1 MLIILTSVALKFLVL
16 NNGSQSPNFYMNIEG
31 NKSGGRLYQP
41 MGQKPYGMRNAL
53 PPLVSGYAQIN
64 VDCKRKK

>member
-1 MLIILTSVALKFLVL
+1 MLIILTNVAFKFLVL

-41 MGQKPYGMRNAL
+41 MGHRPYTTPNAL
-53 PPLVSGYAQIN
+53 PPPVSCYAQIN
-64 VDCKRKK
+64 VDC

>member
-1 MLIILTSVALKFLVL
+1 MLTNVAFKFLVL
-16 NNGSQSPNFYMNIEG
+16 NNGSQSPNFYIDIEG

-41 MGQKPYGMRNAL
+41 MDHESYGRFNAL
-53 PPLVSGYAQIN
+53 SPLVSFYAQNN